1 MKNMKRI
8 VSLLMTLMLIFS
20 SAVSSATVISS
31 SAAIQVQ
38 TTASADNANLN
49 NFLIGVK
56 IIDKTTNQEVTGKLE
71 TGKSYKIRLDFKE
84 GNREK
89 QFQIN
94 SEGKMVYTFPKGL
107 NISDL
112 DGEYA
117 LLVGNMQIGTY
128 TIKNNQLIFTPWYSS
143 DKNSYH
149 EGCKDPA
156 NEKTYADWA
165 VNAEF
170 WFDVTGI
177 FTEEKKDFKFSDSLQ
192 KEWEIISPDK
202 APQTKLEKTAT
213 YDKDTKTLH
222 YKLTATVTNSDAD
235 ELKLSDILKD
245 TTYVKGIQKDTL
257 KIKKN
262 GESYTLTENDVLSWK
277 EKATESGN
285 YTQGFDL
292 TLKNVKK
299 DDSYEIE
306 YDVPI
311 DEEKINA
318 AQLGTT
324 GSVTVGNNK
333 FSGQADGGDKRDVE
347 WNGTYFP
354 GKKPVDKSNGT
365 ADKVDPTILNWQ
377 LTVGSPNETDETK
390 KINGKTLTDTWRY
403 DNNTITGVT
412 LLDDSIIV
420 TLYDFNGQ
428 THILTGAEAKA
439 YFTANT
445 AGTGFTFKVPDLPGF
460 NVKYCKVDYKTQCT
474 MTEDATN
481 NKQTGKVY
489 NDAEFDGSHA
499 GGEGTAGGQG
509 EVYLPDMNLDKAV
522 DDLGGVLH
530 YTITV
535 QVPKEYINNQGFY
548 LEDKLNWTGSNG
560 HFDFWIYNDPDSL
573 KVTARDESGHE
584 KTFERGAGD
593 YHYCF
598 VKGTGGNV
606 GNAKF
611 WLYFN
616 ATDESNPSGTYGPWK
631 WETDENVTLTIEYD
645 ISKDERVADV
655 NYNGWNYPDE
665 YSKTIADLSYGTIHN
680 YCKLTAKKTY
690 EATAD
695 VDITRKVIKTAKL
708 EGDDGTRVRY
718 QVDLNKTGLT
728 PIPVGATFTD
738 VYDEHMELESIVAH
752 IMWNNSGNDQIVTYT
767 QCPSQ
772 TEADKA
778 KHTISFTFGPFG
790 SASGWQAGTVEIE
803 HWLGQIWQPKL
814 NGNNWISAKEQ
825 YQNDSEWYRHP
836 YTEGGVTKYPW
847 IRIEYVLKVKD
858 EYINGQSLWVTNTAK
873 ISGWNEAST
882 TTFLEPKIVD
892 KTMEVD
898 ANNKMLLFTIN
909 VNPMGQML
917 NGGEQLTLNDSMT
930 NLIPILDDALTVTD
944 TKANQKLTRGADWQV
959 TYDSATDKLTFTLPD
974 GKPLKIQYHA
984 VVRDANSNNNGTA
997 SISNT
1002 AELLGQRSEFDK
1014 GNFNVSDTSGGA
1026 SSSEYSIYINK
1037 VAAGTY
1043 EALKDAKF
1051 HVTYYHSTNE
1061 GKTFTEYVFG
1071 DYVTDENGQIILS
1084 KGNHEHLGDNNLLY
1098 ANTVY
1103 CIQETQAPTGYQTTN
1118 RKWYFYIENTKDDS
1132 NYITEA
1138 LAWFQKQNITVERKL
1153 NNSVFVIENEP
1164 GQQTVDFS
1172 FLKTSEGGAPLSGA
1186 AFTLTEQGTTNVKR
1200 ATSAA
1205 NGGVSFSGLEP
1216 GKTYILEETQ
1226 APNGYMRSTQKWT
1239 ITVNTDGS
1247 IAVTDENGAP
1257 VSLNNDVY
1265 VFINEQLP
1273 DLPSVG
1279 GSGTLAY
1286 SLFGLALMA
1295 MAAAAAYALAE
1306 KRRRIER

>member
-1 MKNMKRI
+1 MKRI

-71 TGKSYKIRLDFKE
+71 TEKRYKIRLDFKE

-89 QFQIN
+89 QFQID
-94 SEGKMVYTFPKGL
+94 SKGKMVYTFPDGL
-107 NISDL
+107 NVSDL

-117 LLVGNMQIGTY
+117 LLVGSMQIGTY

-143 DKNSYH
+143 DKSNYH
-149 EGCKDPA
+149 KECKDAA

-170 WFDVTGI
+170 WFDVTGV
-177 FTEEKKDFKFSDSLQ
+177 FTKEKTDFKFSDSLE
-192 KEWEIISPDK
+192 KKWEIISPDK
-202 APQTKLEKTAT
+202 APQTNLEKIAT
-213 YDKDTKTLH
+213 YDETNKTLH
-222 YKLTATVTNSDAD
+222 YTLKAKVTNSNAD
-235 ELKLSDILKD
+235 ELKLTDILKD
-245 TTYVKGIQKDTL
+245 TNYVLGIDKDSLT
-257 KIKKN
+257 IKKN
-262 GESYTLTENDVLSWK
+262 NQPYTLAENETLNWTEWAQMN
-277 EKATESGN
+277 GQ
-285 YTQGFDL
+285 YRQGFDL
-292 TLKNVKK
+292 MFKNISEN
-299 DDSYEIE
+299 DCYQIE

-333 FSGQADGGDKRDVE
+333 FSGQADGGDRRDVE
-347 WNGTYFP
+347 WNGTYFS
-354 GKKPVDKSNGT
+354 GKKPVDKSSGT
-365 ADKVDPTILNWQ
+365 ADKFDPTILNWQ

-412 LLDDSIIV
+412 LLDDSITV

-428 THILTGAEAKA
+428 NQILTGADAKA

-535 QVPKEYINNQGFY
+535 QVPKEYIDNQGFY

-560 HFDFWIYNDPDSL
+560 HFDYWIYNDPDNL
-573 KVTARDESGHE
+573 KVTARDESGNE
-584 KTFERGAGD
+584 KTFERGADD

-598 VKGTGGNV
+598 VKGTGGNE

-616 ATDESNPSGTYGPWK
+616 ATDESNPSSTYGPWK
-631 WETDENVTLTIEYD
+631 WVKKDENVTLTIEYD
-645 ISKDERVADV
+645 ISKDERVADE
-655 NYNGWNYPDE
+655 NYNGWNYPDG
-665 YSKTIADLSYGTIHN
+665 YSKTIADLTDGVVHN

-695 VDITRKVIKTAKL
+695 VDITRNVLKSATVL
-708 EGDDGTRVRY
+708 GSDGTRIRY

-728 PIPVGATFTD
+728 PIPAGATFTD
-738 VYDEHMELESIVAH
+738 VYDEHMELESFGVFIA
-752 IMWNNSGNDQIVTYT
+752 WDNNGGTEDVTKLEHPA
-767 QCPSQ
+767 QSA
-772 TEADKA
+772 ADA
-778 KHTISFTFGPFG
+778 ANHTLSFTFGSFG
-790 SASGWQAGTVEIE
+790 STTGWGPGEVKNDWWLSFIWPATGNESSESQYRNAS
-803 HWLGQIWQPKL
+803 
-814 NGNNWISAKEQ
+814 
-825 YQNDSEWYRHP
+825 DWYRHP
-836 YTEGGVTKYPW
+836 YSIDGVTKYPW
-847 IRIEYVLKVKD
+847 IRIEYTLKVKK
-858 EYINGQSLWVTNTAK
+858 EYMNGESFWVKNTAK
-873 ISGWNEAST
+873 LSGWNDAST
-882 TTFLEPKIVD
+882 TTFLEPKFLD
-892 KTMEVD
+892 KTMTPD
-898 ANNKMLLFTIN
+898 TANKMLLFTIS
-909 VNPMGQML
+909 VNPGAQQLNEGQK
-917 NGGEQLTLNDSMT
+917 LTLDDAMT

-944 TKANQKLTRGADWQV
+944 ITDNKNIKKLTRDKDWSV
-959 TYDSATDKLTFTLPD
+959 IYDATNRKLTFTLPD
-974 GKPLKIQYHA
+974 GKALKIQYHA
-984 VVRDANSNNNGTA
+984 VVENANNNGNGTA
-997 SISNT
+997 TFNNT
-1002 AELLGQRSEFDK
+1002 AELLGQRIDYRDNKFD
-1014 GNFNVSDTSGGA
+1014 VSDTFGGA
-1026 SSSEYSIYINK
+1026 SSYAYSIYINK
-1037 VAAGTY
+1037 VDAGTY
-1043 EALKDAKF
+1043 EALQDAKF
-1051 HVTYYHSTNE
+1051 HVTYYHTTNK
-1061 GKTFTEYVFG
+1061 GQTFTEYDFG
-1071 DYVTDENGQIILS
+1071 DYVTDKNGQILLYE
-1084 KGNHEHLGDNNLLY
+1084 GNHEHVAEDKLLY
-1098 ANTVY
+1098 PNTVY
-1103 CIQETQAPTGYQTTN
+1103 CIQETQAPTGYQTAN
-1118 RKWYFYIENTKDDS
+1118 RKWYFYIEDTAQHS
-1132 NYITEA
+1132 NHITEA
-1138 LAWFQKQNITVERKL
+1138 LAWFQNRGITVEKKL
-1153 NNSVFVIENEP
+1153 NNSMLVIENEP
-1164 GQQTVDFS
+1164 GQQKVDFS
-1172 FLKTSEGGAPLSGA
+1172 FMKTGEGGAPLSGA
-1186 AFTLTEQGTTNVKR
+1186 SFTLTENGTTNIKTV
-1200 ATSAA
+1200 TSEA
-1205 NGGVSFSGLEP
+1205 NGSVSFSGLEP
-1216 GKTYILEETQ
+1216 NKSYTLEETQ
-1226 APNGYMRSTQKWT
+1226 APNGYMRSTRTWK
-1239 ITVNTDGS
+1239 ITVNTDGR
-1247 IAVTDENGAP
+1247 IAVTDENGDP

-1286 SLFGLALMA
+1286 NLFGLALMA